1 MPLIN
6 AFRMNGL
13 GNNFTIVD
21 RRKDLI
27 NISKE
32 AIVKLGNLVS
42 FHRDISFDQI
52 IFIEK
57 EINKVFPITIFN
69 SDGCEVSACGNGSR
83 CVAYFL
89 SKDLNTKTIKL
100 KTSNRHLNATIIGD
114 FDVLLE
120 MGKPIFDWDKIPLI
134 KKIDHDNITLNIDDK
149 IFADGFCLNVGNPHI
164 IFFVKD
170 CFEYDLKILG
180 PKIEN
185 YELFPEKINVT
196 FAQVN
201 DKNNITVNVWER
213 GAGLTK
219 ACGTAACATAV
230 ASSIK
235 KLDYNNIT
243 LNIDNKI
250 STNGFCLNVGN
261 PHIVFFVKD
270 CFEYDLKILGPKIEN
285 HKLFPEKINVTFAQI
300 NDKNNITVNVWERG
314 AGLTKACGTAACATA
329 VASLMK
335 KLTENDINIKF
346 KKGNLNI
353 KINEDLNIFMT
364 GPVSDIKH
372 TKLEI

>member
-1 MPLIN
+1 MSVIN
-6 AFRMNGL
+6 AFRMDGL
-13 GNNFTIVD
+13 GNNFIIVD
-21 RRKDLI
+21 RRKKSI

-32 AIVKLGNLVS
+32 KIIELGTRVS
-42 FHRDISFDQI
+42 FHRNIGFDQI

-57 EINKVFPITIFN
+57 EINKTFPITIFN
-69 SDGCEVSACGNGSR
+69 SNGDEVSACGNGSR

-89 SKDLNTKTIKL
+89 SEDLKTKIIKL
-100 KTSNRHLNATIIGD
+100 KTSNRLLDAKIIGD
-114 FDVLLE
+114 SDVQLE
-120 MGKPIFDWDKIPLI
+120 MGKPVFDWDKIPLI
-134 KKIDHDNITLNIDDK
+134 KKLDHDNITLNIDDK
-149 IFADGFCLNVGNPHI
+149 IFSNGFCLNVGNPHI

-235 KLDYNNIT
+235 KL
-243 LNIDNKI
+243 
-250 STNGFCLNVGN
+250 
-261 PHIVFFVKD
+261 
-270 CFEYDLKILGPKIEN
+270 
-285 HKLFPEKINVTFAQI
+285 
-300 NDKNNITVNVWERG
+300 
-314 AGLTKACGTAACATA
+314 
-329 VASLMK
+329 
-335 KLTENDINIKF
+335 TENDINIKF
-346 KKGNLNI
+346 KEGSLNI
-353 KINEDLNIFMT
+353 KIDEGLNISMT